1 MKDELKIIRELM
13 EQLEDEMKYS
23 EDDFS
28 ERLGREKPKVDVVS
42 ISASE
47 ESSED
52 KPEEEEEE
60 EEENFEEFREE
71 EKSSPEEE
79 LKKRLLKL
87 RGE

>member
-42 ISASE
+42 ISASD

-52 KPEEEEEE
+52 QPE
-60 EEENFEEFREE
+60 EEENFEELKEE

>member
-1 MKDELKIIRELM
+1 MMKDELKIIRELM

-42 ISASE
+42 ISASD

-52 KPEEEEEE
+52 QPE
-60 EEENFEEFREE
+60 EEENFEELKEE

>member
-42 ISASE
+42 ISASD
-47 ESSED
+47 ESRED
-52 KPEEEEEE
+52 QPEEEED
-60 EEENFEEFREE
+60 FEEFKEE

>member
-60 EEENFEEFREE
+60 ENFEEFREE